1 MIYFPSHGSFPIV
14 WPLFRPFSLSSSHI
28 STNIHTHCFFN
39 RFFSPSVNSS
49 PTSYIHFPSPG
60 KSFQLFGPIFQ
71 SIYSVCFFSLF
82 IQSIFWPI
90 FQSCGLVI
98 SHVFTN
104 VYACC
109 LPYWFSSHLFIHKF
123 SHTPNHEALTQ
134 DRRWYWM
141 FLLSVYQFWAQ

>member
-60 KSFQLFGPIFQ
+60 KFFQLFGAFFQ
-71 SIYSVCFFSLF
+71 SIYSACFFSLF
-82 IQSIFWPI
+82 IQSIFLPTFSILWVSYLTYLHQLLCLLPTLLVFQPFIYPI
-90 FQSCGLVI
+90 NF
-98 SHVFTN
+98 
-104 VYACC
+104 
-109 LPYWFSSHLFIHKF
+109 
-123 SHTPNHEALTQ
+123 HTPNHKALTQ
-134 DRRWYWM
+134 DRR
-141 FLLSVYQFWAQ
+141 